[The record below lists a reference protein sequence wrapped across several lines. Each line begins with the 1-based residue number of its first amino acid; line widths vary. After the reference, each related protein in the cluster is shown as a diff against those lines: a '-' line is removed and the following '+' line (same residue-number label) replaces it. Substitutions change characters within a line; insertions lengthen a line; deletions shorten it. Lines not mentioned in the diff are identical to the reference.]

1 MMIGDSTAPRVV
13 VFPKQTDPELE
24 RIHAAAAAGDYR
36 HYAGPDRPR
45 EPHPP
50 LAGGDYVQM
59 RWPGHAHLDL
69 KDTRDP
75 RRQIPHARRAIER
88 ARAKAGLF
96 ADLQEWPTP
105 EERVASFR
113 ECAERARARER
124 SACARDLI
132 RVRARLRELPQHVRR
147 AVIVAWNARTLPAD
161 HLIGFIDRF
170 LRGEI
175 TPVPE
180 LVLPADLLIL
190 GCTAT
195 RDPSETRMPARRRYI
210 GEALRLAGGD
220 ALLGRGLSVAIL
232 TAELGLLHTWESER
246 DGRVLGPVGPSLTPA
261 RAAEMVQEAEAASA
275 FFHAVIVGPGNEV
288 RPPYRRVLVGGSALH
303 QEVVEAWERADV
315 FRGAEVVFLPPC
327 DAAQREALAG
337 LYGIGPVATARGS
350 PVQLPLL

>member
-1 MMIGDSTAPRVV
+1 MVIGDSAAPRVV
-13 VFPKQTDPELE
+13 WFPKQTDPELE
-24 RIHAAAAAGDYR
+24 RVHASAAAGEYR
-36 HYAGPDRPR
+36 HYAGPERPR
-45 EPHPP
+45 ETHPP
-50 LAGGDYVQM
+50 LAGSAYVQM
-59 RWPGHAHLDL
+59 RWPSHAHLDL

-75 RRQIPHARRAIER
+75 QRQIPHACRAIER

-105 EERVASFR
+105 EQRVASFR
-113 ECAERARARER
+113 ESAERARARER
-124 SACARDLI
+124 SQCARELI

-147 AVIVAWNARTLPAD
+147 AVIIAWNARTLPAD
-161 HLIGFIDRF
+161 HLVGFIDRF

-190 GCTAT
+190 GCTPV
-195 RDPSETRMPARRRYI
+195 RDPREARMPARRRYI

-246 DGRVLGPVGPSLTPA
+246 DGRVLGPVGPALTPA
-261 RAAEMVQEAEAASA
+261 RAAEMVREAEAASA
-275 FFHAVIVGPGNEV
+275 FLHAVVGPGNEE
-288 RPPYRRVLVGGSALH
+288 RPPYRRVLAGGSALH
-303 QEVVEAWERADV
+303 QEVVEAWVRAGV
-315 FRGAEVVFLPPC
+315 FRGGEVIFLPPC
-327 DAAQREALAG
+327 DAAQRAALAE
-337 LYGIGPVATARGS
+337 LYGIGTVATARGG